1 MCGST
6 KRKALLNSWK
16 EESWEVHIH
25 PVEVNQKLLKES
37 TERTSKLAKERL
49 RVQETEDKQKEVQ
62 AELDAT
68 RKWLNE
74 IQQENKKLIIVM
86 QDSMASKRKRKDLS
100 VVSHQQQWSRRKEL
114 HTDVNQALLF
124 LEDEGVRA
132 SQVILT
138 HIQTNDKEVL
148 YLHSGTYSK
157 PEEMISTDDDDDL
170 DLVLYVKDKFGLS
183 DPAYHEL
190 SMVCKTLPRAWKL
203 KHLAKCI
210 NLKHDITPCRNNSGV
225 QQSLHSKLKARVS
238 HLLENEKI
246 RVTDVLQVKL
256 LGDGTKICRKL
267 NLINFTFTLLN
278 EGDIAMSPKG
288 NHTIA
293 IIDAYEINDALQTA
307 IKEVGELTA
316 IEVNGINFKIEY
328 FYVQI

>member
-1 MCGST
+1 
-6 KRKALLNSWK
+6 
-16 EESWEVHIH
+16 
-25 PVEVNQKLLKES
+25 
-37 TERTSKLAKERL
+37 
-49 RVQETEDKQKEVQ
+49 
-62 AELDAT
+62 
-68 RKWLNE
+68 
-74 IQQENKKLIIVM
+74 M
-86 QDSMASKRKRKDLS
+86 QDSMPSKRKRKDLS
-100 VVSHQQQWSRRKEL
+100 AVSHQQQWSRRKEL
-114 HTDVNQALLF
+114 YTDVNQALLL
-124 LEDEGVRA
+124 LEDEGIRA

-157 PEEMISTDDDDDL
+157 PEMISTDDDDDL

-183 DPAYHEL
+183 DAAYHEL
-190 SMVCKTLPRAWKL
+190 SMVYKTLPRSWKL

-225 QQSLHSKLKARVS
+225 QQSLHSKHKARVS

-256 LGDGTKICRKL
+256 SGDGTKICRKL

-293 IIDAYEINDALQTA
+293 IIDACDNYDALQTA
-307 IKEVGELTA
+307 LSDIIKEVGELHT
-316 IEVNGINFKIEY
+316 ITTMLNQTLLY
-328 FYVQI
+328 